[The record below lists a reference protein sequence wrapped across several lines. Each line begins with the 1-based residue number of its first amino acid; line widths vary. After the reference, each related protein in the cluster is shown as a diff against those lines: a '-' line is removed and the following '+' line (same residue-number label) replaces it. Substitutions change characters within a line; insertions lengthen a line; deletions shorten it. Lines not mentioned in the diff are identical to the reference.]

1 MAARSPQKVK
11 GTEIERIA
19 AAEDECQNLYQLAM
33 QLIRQRRELRLGA
46 VDLRSPTRIVKK
58 FYPNRRGF
66 VEEVVAYRVRE
77 LKE

>member
-46 VDLRSPTRIVKK
+46 VDLRSPTRIVK
-58 FYPNRRGF
+58 NSTRIGGGLSRRLLPIGF
-66 VEEVVAYRVRE
+66 ES
-77 LKE
+77 